1 MEEEKKGEG
10 FVVRDKRQFTET
22 GESRQP
28 EARTEAEPEQ
38 EKPEEKAEP
47 AEKVQDAAGGAPPQE
62 DLPEMTFSNLVLS
75 LSTSAMFHFGDFAD
89 PVTKKTER
97 NLLAAKQTIDIL
109 GMLQDKTMGNLNPD
123 EKGIL
128 DAVLFELR
136 MRYVK
141 EKDKG

>member
-10 FVVRDKRQFTET
+10 FVVRDKRKFTET
-22 GESRQP
+22 GESRP
-28 EARTEAEPEQ
+28 SEARAEAQ
-38 EKPEEKAEP
+38 PEEKAQPEEQ
-47 AEKVQDAAGGAPPQE
+47 AQEAAAGGAPPQE

-109 GMLQDKTMGNLNPD
+109 GMLQDKTRGNLNPD
-123 EKGIL
+123 EKGVL

-136 MRYVK
+136 LRYVK